1 MVDEYKLKASF
12 DADVSKLLKG
22 LDNIESS
29 VTDTEKLMG
38 NAFGGVDDILDELAY
53 TVDSLGGTLSG
64 SLTKGVSSIS
74 GVEDSVEDT
83 ERKVEELYEELKELG
98 TINLKFDTF
107 NELTST
113 ITEAGVDIDDLGDHL
128 KGLENTTINWSMLTR
143 LGKEAKGAEGDVES
157 LEGALDG
164 LGSTSVGGVKSDIDD
179 VGTSAKGSETD
190 VDKFDDALDGVDGGG
205 LKDVKGELDNIVD
218 GTENAISGIE
228 GMAGAIGGIVGVG
241 GMSEAIDI
249 AVDESQIASDLE
261 RALNSGG
268 AGKRKN
274 LQVGIDVV
282 GEEYSKFRTLLGDD
296 GAKEL
301 VRTISVQA
309 DTDDAKEVADMI
321 NDLGGKATTIAV
333 NYDMDAS
340 EIVSESVKLSKILG
354 ISQEEAL
361 ALQNT
366 LLGTGFPPGEID
378 TLAEYGTQL
387 HMVGFNAEEVQA
399 LFASGVETGTWNIDN
414 LLDGLKE
421 GRILLSEYGVEVDDA
436 MAEMLAGT
444 NISAGQLQEWGK
456 AVAEGGE
463 EGKKA
468 YIEVAKALDGVED
481 KTKKNQ
487 LGVKL
492 FGTMWEDNGVTIA
505 DTILGMQDY
514 LVSTDESVKDLAE
527 DTDNLESEPWVRL
540 QNATAN
546 LRTTVGE
553 LLEPVVEVVATV
565 AEWMSK
571 NEQMAKVIM
580 IVLGVLTVLTT
591 ILGIVVGVLS
601 AVNFAMG
608 VLGITSLATFGWIIL
623 AVMAVVAI
631 IALLIVYW
639 DEVVVAVQNFG
650 TAFVEIM
657 GVAIEWFKSAWT
669 SVVEWLGTM
678 WTTSVEYLKTTWAS
692 IVEFFTVLIETIVA
706 IWLGIPG
713 FFIGLWTGIIDYF
726 ISAWNTVLDWFVN
739 RWNSV
744 RETFV
749 ALSGFITTI
758 WETIKGNVVSR
769 VTSLVSQAVALF
781 TNLYTG
787 VRDSVNNVKSAVS
800 EAIQGAFDAVTGWF
814 SSFKEAGSNIVSYI
828 AQGISGAWSKVKDAV
843 SGVLQYARDLLPFS
857 PPKDKSSPLVDI
869 HKNGIVT
876 QIAKGIT
883 DNKDGILGALREV
896 LDVGDEV
903 EVDDDPFTFAV
914 GGYKSELSAV
924 VNGNVRTSVDTT
936 MRQEN
941 GYTPAPANIN
951 LNIGGRD
958 YSAYVDD
965 MFDNKNK
972 RERLRNK

>member
-1 MVDEYKLKASF
+1 
-12 DADVSKLLKG
+12 
-22 LDNIESS
+22 
-29 VTDTEKLMG
+29 
-38 NAFGGVDDILDELAY
+38 
-53 TVDSLGGTLSG
+53 
-64 SLTKGVSSIS
+64 
-74 GVEDSVEDT
+74 
-83 ERKVEELYEELKELG
+83 
-98 TINLKFDTF
+98 
-107 NELTST
+107 
-113 ITEAGVDIDDLGDHL
+113 
-128 KGLENTTINWSMLTR
+128 
-143 LGKEAKGAEGDVES
+143 
-157 LEGALDG
+157 
-164 LGSTSVGGVKSDIDD
+164 
-179 VGTSAKGSETD
+179 
-190 VDKFDDALDGVDGGG
+190 
-205 LKDVKGELDNIVD
+205 
-218 GTENAISGIE
+218 
-228 GMAGAIGGIVGVG
+228 
-241 GMSEAIDI
+241 MSEAIDI
-249 AVDESQIASDLE
+249 AVDESQIANDLE
-261 RALNSGG
+261 RALNAGG
-268 AGKRKN
+268 AGERKN

-321 NDLGGKATTIAV
+321 NDLGSKATTIAV
-333 NYDMDAS
+333 NYDMDAT
-340 EIVSESVKLSKILG
+340 ELITESGKLTKVLDM
-354 ISQEEAL
+354 SQEEAL
-361 ALQNT
+361 ALQNA

-378 TLAEYGTQL
+378 TVAEYGTQL
-387 HMVGFNAEEVQA
+387 KMAGFNAEEVQA
-399 LFASGVETGTWNIDN
+399 LFASGVKTGTWNVAN

-421 GRILLSEYGVEVDDA
+421 GRILLTEYGVEVDDA
-436 MAEMLAGT
+436 MAEMLEGT
-444 NISAGQLQEWGK
+444 GISAGQLQEWGQ

-463 EGKKA
+463 EGKNA
-468 YIEVAKALDGVED
+468 YIEVAKALDGVKD
-481 KTKKNQ
+481 KTKQNE

-492 FGTMWEDNGVTIA
+492 FGTMWEDQGTNIT
-505 DTILGMQDY
+505 DTILGMNDN
-514 LVSTDESVKDLAE
+514 LGKSEESVKNLND
-527 DTDNLESEPWVRL
+527 DTNSLNDEPWLRL

-546 LRTTVGE
+546 LRSTVGE
-553 LLEPVVEVVATV
+553 LLAPVVEVVAKV

-571 NEQMAKVIM
+571 NEQATKVIL
-580 IVLGVLTVLTT
+580 IVLGVLGMLLT
-591 ILGIVVGVLS
+591 ILSVVVGMLTAFNVVLS
-601 AVNFAMG
+601 MVNTVMTF
-608 VLGITSLATFGWIIL
+608 LGITSLATFGWII
-623 AVMAVVAI
+623 VAVVAVIAI
-631 IALLIVYW
+631 IVSLIKYW

-650 TAFVEIM
+650 TAFMEIM
-657 GVAIEWFKSAWT
+657 GVVIEWFKSAWS

-678 WTTSVEYLKTTWAS
+678 WDVSVEYLKTTWS
-692 IVEFFTVLIETIVA
+692 QIVEFFTLLIETIVA

-713 FFIGLWTGIIDYF
+713 FFVGLWTGIIDYF
-726 ISAWNTVLDWFVN
+726 ISVWNAVLDWFVN

-744 RETFV
+744 RETFT

-787 VRDSVNNVKSAVS
+787 VRDRVNNVKSAVS

-857 PPKDKSSPLVDI
+857 PPKDKTSPLVDI

-903 EVDDDPFTFAV
+903 DVDDDPFAFEV